1 MPVKAIMRDHGVGH
15 VAEDRRVRPL
25 IVAIDGPAG
34 VGKSTVA
41 KLLASRLGY
50 LYLDT
55 GALYRATAWA
65 VMESGR
71 DPADAEAVAALL
83 PTLSL
88 QMEFHQGVAAVLVD
102 GKDVSGDLRTPA
114 VSSAASVVSAMPAV
128 RAWLLPIQRQIGQ
141 GGAVVAEGRDMGTK
155 VFPSADVKFFLEA
168 DPTVRAQRRHR
179 ELVAAGHS
187 GALEA
192 TSADLTSRDTRDRSR
207 SIAPLVPAED
217 ARFIDTSNL
226 SAADVVDQMMA
237 VIAAKL

>member
-1 MPVKAIMRDHGVGH
+1 MRDHGVGR
-15 VAEDRRVRPL
+15 VAEDKRVRPL

-41 KLLASRLGY
+41 KLLAARLGY

-65 VMESGR
+65 VIESGR

-83 PTLSL
+83 PTVSL
-88 QMEFHQGVAAVLVD
+88 QMLFHEGAAAVLVD

-128 RAWLLPIQRQIGQ
+128 RAWLLPIQQRIGQ
-141 GGAVVAEGRDMGTK
+141 GGGVVAEGREMGTK

-168 DPTVRAQRRHR
+168 DPAVRAQRRHR

-187 GALEA
+187 RALEE